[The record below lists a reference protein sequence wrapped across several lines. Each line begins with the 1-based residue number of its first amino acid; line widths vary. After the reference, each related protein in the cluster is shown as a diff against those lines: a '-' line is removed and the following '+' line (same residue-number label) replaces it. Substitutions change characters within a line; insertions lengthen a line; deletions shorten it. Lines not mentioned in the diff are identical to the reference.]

1 MGNQPF
7 CCQRIAQY
15 IKCLI
20 FLSNEKS
27 VIILFADFNLSTRIL
42 RTGCVA
48 WQNRSQI
55 CRIYILPLTDKKYDL
70 STQSRELRLCVK
82 TKYALAWCFMF
93 HSFKFDLQ
101 HAYFQLQKRFDP
113 TPGVND
119 VCKDRAALCSITF
132 NLI

>member
-1 MGNQPF
+1 MGNQPI
-7 CCQRIAQY
+7 CCQRISQN

-27 VIILFADFNLSTRIL
+27 VIILFSRVKADFNLSARIL

-55 CRIYILPLTDKKYDL
+55 CRIYIIPLTAKKFDL
-70 STQSRELRLCVK
+70 LTQSKELRLCVR

-93 HSFKFDLQ
+93 LSLKFDLQ
-101 HAYFQLQKRFDP
+101 HVYFQ
-113 TPGVND
+113 
-119 VCKDRAALCSITF
+119 
-132 NLI
+132 